1 MTIKIKTPGKLMIA
15 GEFAVLEPN
24 YKLIVTAV
32 DRFVYVT
39 VEDAPH
45 STLNLENFNLRNL
58 SWFYKSGKLHM
69 AKSSNATRFVEQ
81 AIKITYKYLTENH
94 YKVKPIKLS
103 VKSELAD
110 PSGRKYGLGSSAAV
124 VTGVVQAILEK
135 FMPEKSTK
143 MLTFKLASLAHVITQ
158 GNGSGADI
166 AASSFTGMLE
176 YTSFQA
182 EWLLEAH
189 KESKSMTELINSD
202 WKYLSIK
209 ELSLPKSIQL
219 VVGWTGSP
227 ASTGSL
233 VKQLRKLKETNI
245 IDYKEFLASSNEA
258 VDLLLKG
265 IKTDN
270 QEDVFTGIEMNR
282 EALSLVGKRA
292 NVRIE
297 TDKLYEL
304 STAAKKNAGAGKL
317 SGAGGG
323 DCGIALIPTSS
334 SADELKRTWQ
344 QAKITPLDLAI
355 YSR

>member
-1 MTIKIKTPGKLMIA
+1 MTIKVKMPGKLMIA

-24 YKLIVTAV
+24 YKLIVMAV

-39 VEDAPH
+39 IEDATRN
-45 STLNLENFNLRNL
+45 TLNLENFNLRNL
-58 SWFYKSGKLHM
+58 FWFYKSGKLHM

-81 AIKITYKYLTENH
+81 AIKITYDYLAENN
-94 YKVKPIKLS
+94 YKVMPIKMS

-110 PSGRKYGLGSSAAV
+110 YSGRKYGLGSSAAV

-135 FMPEKSTK
+135 FMPKQVTK
-143 MLTFKLASLAHVITQ
+143 MLVFKLASLAHVIRQ

-189 KESKSMTELINSD
+189 EESKNITELITSD

-209 ELSLPKSIQL
+209 ELPLPKSTQL

-227 ASTGSL
+227 ASTQSL
-233 VKQLRKLKETNI
+233 VNQLRKLKETNI
-245 IDYKEFLASSNEA
+245 IDYKEFLISSKEA
-258 VDLLLKG
+258 VDRLLKG

-270 QEDVFTGIEMNR
+270 QTGIFTGIEMNR
-282 EALSLVGKRA
+282 QALSLVGKRA
-292 NVRIE
+292 KVEIE

-304 STAAKKNAGAGKL
+304 SLAAKEVAGAGKL

-323 DCGIALIPTSS
+323 DCGIAFIPANSS
-334 SADELKRTWQ
+334 SDKLKQAWQ
-344 QAKITPLDLAI
+344 QAEIVPLDLAI